1 MKGRIHIFKGFSNAA
16 KIGLAMEG
24 IAGIIMLLAVLFE
37 KPVPDVAVWIFTIG
51 LALVLISSLRTAI
64 LEKKNHTNP
73 NL

>member
-1 MKGRIHIFKGFSNAA
+1 MFKEFSNAA

-37 KPVPDVAVWIFTIG
+37 EPVPDVAVWIFNIG
-51 LALVLISSLRTAI
+51 LAIVLISSLRTAI